1 MILDS
6 SPQVYLEEIPP
17 TPRPKRK
24 RTTTAE
30 PFEQTALT
38 TTGRSQQT
46 QTAQGLATST
56 FAPHN
61 TPNVAS
67 WGTLDPLISELSTV
81 TNGLKRLAQAIDDIV
96 NSSRPEEKETL
107 HKLFKDIPTYLSGL
121 IHGTQGEDNPTKNP
135 RTWASVASKPD
146 QNTIHLAYTTE
157 RTNTP
162 PKEDIR
168 ILARVP
174 EEHHGWARSLGKFA
188 LCDAVSK
195 ATGLSQTDILNVH
208 QIPTGFAI
216 KPANKAVR
224 DVLLAKEA
232 EVQNC
237 LRASKIEIPVKWYT
251 YAISNCPI
259 KLPNILGDLI
269 DTEAIIEDEIV
280 TQSGSRPVR
289 LHPSKHSTKFP
300 NPDRQTWIA
309 SFLQP
314 VRSFRL
320 FGKSAV
326 ARPVEKSPR
335 IERHNPGCQGFHP
348 NRYCSRR
355 QRCENCSSHV
365 DGDKPHPQPCD
376 LPPRC
381 ANCYGPFPASHEN
394 CPAKPIKKYNVTT
407 QPTIKELKAIRQIG
421 RKAYNEAKPTAYQ
434 PNSTTGSQTSTD
446 ANTDFTEP
454 QSSQPSRSSSTDQT
468 THDMEIDTQVE
479 VVQQLEQRE
488 TPPLPYGP
496 QPTASGRRSSRNQ
509 NIPRKNYSIANAYSD
524 LENEGESSDYTQRPS
539 RTTTISKNCPG
550 QCEKDSPSTN
560 CIPPTLLGG

>member
-6 SPQVYLEEIPP
+6 SPRVYLEEIPP

-30 PFEQTALT
+30 PFEQTDPT

-46 QTAQGLATST
+46 QTAQGLASST

-61 TPNVAS
+61 APNLAS
-67 WGTLDPLISELSTV
+67 WETLDPLISELSTIA
-81 TNGLKRLAQAIDDIV
+81 NGLKKLSQAIDDIV
-96 NSSRPEEKETL
+96 NSSQPEEKEIL
-107 HKLFKDIPTYLSGL
+107 HKLFKDIPSYLSGL
-121 IHGTQGEDNPTKNP
+121 IHGTQDKGSPIENP

-146 QNTIHLAYTTE
+146 QNAIQLAHTTGKI
-157 RTNTP
+157 NTP

-195 ATGLSQTDILNVH
+195 ATGLSQTDILDVH

-224 DVLLAKEA
+224 DKVLSKEA

-251 YAISNCPI
+251 YAIPNCPM

-269 DTEAIIEDEIV
+269 DTEAIIEDEII

-289 LHPSKHSTKFP
+289 LHPSKYSTKFP

-309 SFLQP
+309 SFLKP

-326 ARPVEKSPR
+326 ARPVEKPPR
-335 IERHNPGCQGFHP
+335 IERHNPGCQGFYP

-355 QRCENCSSHV
+355 QRCENCSSHI
-365 DGDKPHPQPCD
+365 DGDKPHTQPCD

-394 CPAKPIKKYNVTT
+394 CPAKPIKKNKTTT
-407 QPTIKELKAIRQIG
+407 QPTTKELKAIRQIG
-421 RKAYNEAKPTAYQ
+421 QKAYNNAKHTACQ
-434 PNSTTGSQTSTD
+434 PNTVTGSQTSTD
-446 ANTDFTEP
+446 HNTDFTEP
-454 QSSQPSRSSSTDQT
+454 QRSQPSQNNSINQT
-468 THDMEIDTQVE
+468 IYDMEIDTQTE
-479 VVQQLEQRE
+479 VAQQLEQRE
-488 TPPLPYGP
+488 TPQLPDNL
-496 QPTASGRRSSRNQ
+496 QPYAV
-509 NIPRKNYSIANAYSD
+509 
-524 LENEGESSDYTQRPS
+524 L
-539 RTTTISKNCPG
+539 
-550 QCEKDSPSTN
+550 
-560 CIPPTLLGG
+560 